1 MIGRTLNYMQM
12 CEVFGGSPVVKKQ
25 FIYSF

>member
-1 MIGRTLNYMQM
+1 MIDRTLNYIQKS
-12 CEVFGGSPVVKKQ
+12 EVFGGSPVVKKQ

>member
-1 MIGRTLNYMQM
+1 MIDRTLNYKQVSEM
-12 CEVFGGSPVVKKQ
+12 FGGSPVVKKQ

>member
-1 MIGRTLNYMQM
+1 MIDRTPNYMQKS
-12 CEVFGGSPVVKKQ
+12 EVFGGSPVVKKQ